1 METFATKLSVISP
14 APISSSGDRSIITP
28 RVAGCDCGLCESNQ
42 REVRLELRQD
52 GWDQGGNDAQCDPS
66 ACWLC
71 ENSLENG
78 RLIGQKRALKPKEV
92 WAIRVQL
99 QLEKRRRNLAL
110 FNLAIDGKL
119 RDRDLMRVRVSD
131 VCVEDQGSG
140 KNGAP
145 SGGTSGQ

>member
-1 METFATKLSVISP
+1 MRSAIP
-14 APISSSGDRSIITP
+14 APVGFAKTP
-28 RVAGCDCGLCESNQ
+28 WN
-42 REVRLELRQD
+42 
-52 GWDQGGNDAQCDPS
+52 
-66 ACWLC
+66 
-71 ENSLENG
+71 NG

-119 RDRDLMRVRVSD
+119 RDCDLMRLRVSD
-131 VCVEDQGSG
+131 VCVENQGSG